1 MKNALILIA
10 GSAALTGSL
19 ASCAACGSLPQDAEP
34 EGDAGRPGVTSDA
47 GHRDAAGTDDA
58 QPGVSDGGQ
67 NLPLPE
73 PDAGQA
79 SIIIDVQPKDRLIE
93 YPSTKT
99 LQFQALGPSGPV
111 NAVWTIDNPDIGSID
126 QSGLF
131 TASGAAAGIA
141 TVVAK
146 VGNARATTTL
156 AVRLSIA
163 ENPGNVS
170 PSDKAKL
177 EGGGSKDA
185 SFKWL
190 YPYDA
195 TVFPRGL
202 EAPVMQFAA
211 TAPSAFYVH
220 ITSKSLEYKGYF
232 AGSSPASVALPQA
245 TWEMITKNAWANEP
259 VKVEV
264 TALAGGAA
272 IGPISQTWTIAPGT
286 LRGTVYYNSYTSLLA
301 VGGGTLKIKIGQQAQ
316 LLLGGCQV
324 CHAVSANGSVM
335 SVSQFDYHS
344 GLTYDLKANMK
355 SMASNSGAEFNFGA
369 LTPNGAKL
377 MSCGAPLM
385 LLSSV
390 VGNWTPHTSK
400 LFDTKTGALLS
411 APGFDGVIGYAI
423 TPMFSPNGNRLA
435 FGHFDTG
442 QGHTLEVMDF
452 DDNTN
457 TFSNLTTVH
466 QDPTYFVS
474 WPAYLPD
481 GNTLVFQQGDRADYS
496 TWLGAKSNIKAVDL
510 ATKTAVALDA
520 LNGISNGS
528 TYLPYGEAETNMNY
542 EPTVLP
548 VAVGGYYWV
557 LFTSRR
563 NYGNTIASPLPVD
576 QIRKKLWVAAIDM
589 KSTPGKD
596 PSHPAFY
603 LPGQELAAGNMR
615 GFWVLDPCKE
625 NGNGCEGGDECCSG
639 FCRAGEDGGF
649 RCVDPPN
656 ACSEEFEKC
665 TTDADCC
672 APRFYYEPKMTCINS
687 RCAKVAG
694 PN

>member
-1 MKNALILIA
+1 MKNALLLIA
-10 GSAALTGSL
+10 GSAVLTGAL
-19 ASCAACGSLPQDAEP
+19 VSCAGCDSSPQGAEP
-34 EGDAGRPGVTSDA
+34 EVDA
-47 GHRDAAGTDDA
+47 GHHDAAPLDDA
-58 QPGVSDGGQ
+58 LPGVPDGGQ
-67 NLPLPE
+67 PPSLPE

-79 SIIIDVQPKDRLIE
+79 SITIDVRPKAQVVE
-93 YPSTKT
+93 YPGTKT
-99 LQFQALGPSGPV
+99 MQFQVLGPNGPV

-146 VGNARATTTL
+146 VGDAKAMTTIG
-156 AVRLSIA
+156 VSLSST

-177 EGGGSKDA
+177 EGGGSVDA

-190 YPYDA
+190 YPYDG

-211 TAPSAFYVH
+211 ATAPSAFYVH
-220 ITSKSLEYKGYF
+220 ITSKFLDYKGYF
-232 AGSSPASVALPQA
+232 AGSSPARVTLPQA
-245 TWEMITKNAWANEP
+245 TWETITKNAQAYEP

-272 IGPISQTWTIAPGT
+272 IGPISQTWTVAQGT

-301 VGGGTLKIKIGQQAQ
+301 VGGGTLKIKIGEQAK

-335 SVSQFDYHS
+335 SVSQFDYRS
-344 GLTYDLKANMK
+344 GLTYDLKGNMK
-355 SMASNSGAEFNFGA
+355 SMASNSGAEFNFTA

-377 MSCGAPLM
+377 MSCGAPQM

-400 LFDTKTGALLS
+400 LFDAKTGARLS
-411 APGFDGVIGYAI
+411 APGFDDVVGYAI

-435 FGHFDTG
+435 FSHFDTG

-466 QDPTYFVS
+466 RDPAFFVS
-474 WPAYLPD
+474 WPAFLPD
-481 GNTLVFQQGDRADYS
+481 GNTLAFQQGDRADYS

-510 ATKTAVALDA
+510 ATKTAVSLDA
-520 LNGISNGS
+520 LNGISNGG

-563 NYGNTIASPLPVD
+563 NYGNTIASPLPID

-625 NGNGCEGGDECCSG
+625 NGNGCGGGDECCSG

-649 RCVDPPN
+649 RCVEPPN

-672 APRFYYEPKMTCINS
+672 APRFYFDPPMTCINS
-687 RCAKVAG
+687 RCAKVSG